1 MWPWNPRDPEPAR
14 GAPVEHLLTS
24 ASLGTDPMLRAAA
37 EEVAEGDLA
46 AALPLLAESRDDPE
60 TRAVTAEVLG
70 RAAADRIDDLGDLMG
85 TADQADLMLWLGHAL
100 LAHALRATGGAAER
114 KAAEAAL
121 DDARRALE
129 AAADLRP
136 GDAAPWAALQTV
148 AMGAGADR
156 QEKDRL
162 WDEARARSP
171 HLFAAHMGR
180 VRVLS
185 PARGGA
191 AEEMFAFA
199 GAAADTAP
207 EGDPLPAVLALAH
220 AEFLRA
226 EHKRLDAEGMFGFV
240 VDQAMGR
247 LYGEAV
253 GELFELARAWA
264 RHAAPHPRDVQAHH
278 LFGWAFHRSGMTE
291 AARWHLTAV
300 GNLYCEIPWGFFGGA
315 RSQVARAMRELGVR
329 PGGPQAQADPGSV

>member
-1 MWPWNPRDPEPAR
+1 MWRWNPRDPKPAH
-14 GAPVEHLLTS
+14 GSPVEHLLAS
-24 ASLGTDPMLRAAA
+24 AALGTDPMLRAAA
-37 EEVAEGDLA
+37 EEVAEGGLA
-46 AALPLLAESRDDPE
+46 AALPLLAESREDAE
-60 TRAVTAEVLG
+60 TRTATAEVLG
-70 RAAADRIDDLGDLMG
+70 RAAADRIDDLGDLLD
-85 TADQADLMLWLGHAL
+85 TADRADLMLWLGNAL
-100 LAHALRATGGAAER
+100 IAHALRASGGAAER

-136 GDAAPWAALQTV
+136 DDAAPWVALQTV

-156 QEKDRL
+156 EEKDRL
-162 WDEARARSP
+162 WDELRSRDP
-171 HLFAAHMGR
+171 HLFAAHTGR

-199 GAAADTAP
+199 GSAADTAP
-207 EGDPLPAVLALAH
+207 GGDPLPAVLALAH

-226 EHKRLDAEGMFGFV
+226 EHKRLRAEGVFDFV
-240 VDQAMGR
+240 AGQAMGR

-253 GELFELARAWA
+253 EELFGLARAWA
-264 RHAAPHPRDVQAHH
+264 GSAVPHPRDVQAHH
-278 LFGWAFHRSGMTE
+278 LFGWAFHRAGMTE

-300 GNLYCEIPWGFFGGA
+300 GNLYCEVPWGFFGDA
-315 RSQVARAMRELGVR
+315 RTQVARAMEELGVR
-329 PGGPQAQADPGSV
+329 PGGHRPPAGAG

>member
-1 MWPWNPRDPEPAR
+1 MWRWNPRDLGPQR
-14 GAPVEHLLTS
+14 GGPVEHLLTS
-24 ASLGTDPMLRAAA
+24 AALGTDPMLRAAA

-46 AALPLLAESRDDPE
+46 AALPMLAESREDGE
-60 TRAVTAEVLG
+60 TRTVTAEVLG
-70 RAAADRIDDLGDLMG
+70 RAAADRIDDLGDLLD
-85 TADQADLMLWLGHAL
+85 TADRADLMLWLGNAL
-100 LAHALRATGGAAER
+100 LAHALRASGGTAER

-136 GDAAPWAALQTV
+136 DDAAPWVALQTV

-156 QEKDRL
+156 EEKDRL
-162 WDEARARSP
+162 WDEARTRAP

-191 AEEMFAFA
+191 ADEMFAFA

-226 EHKRLDAEGMFGFV
+226 EYKRLRAEGMFDFV
-240 VDQAMGR
+240 AEQTMGR
-247 LYGEAV
+247 LHGEAV
-253 GELFELARAWA
+253 AELFGLARTWA
-264 RHAAPHPRDVQAHH
+264 QSADPHPRDVQAHH
-278 LFGWAFHRSGMTE
+278 LFGWAFHRAGMTE

-300 GNLYCEIPWGFFGGA
+300 GNLYCEIPWGFFGSA
-315 RSQVARAMRELGVR
+315 RPRVARAMAELGVR
-329 PGGPQAQADPGSV
+329 PGGPQPPDGTG